1 VLRPLECSVRG
12 FDLPLRVAGTRED
25 REARSFRTPQRAEE
39 PLEVEL
45 RWLVEDI
52 YGPAVR
58 DLPGLDVGRAYWG
71 VKAAF
76 PYGGDVVD
84 VFRYGKG
91 FTSIAVIDISGHGIR
106 SAKHA
111 GLTKHALR
119 AYASQGY
126 DALGAIRALN
136 RLCIENC
143 AFEGESEFFATAFF
157 AIVDAEGGSMEYVSA
172 GHEAACLV
180 RGDGA
185 RFLDATGPILG
196 LLDDDRAFRHETIA
210 LEQGDII
217 AAVTD
222 GFTEARDEQ
231 LEFLGALPLASVIER
246 HRDLTAEEQ
255 AEAVVRHAFT
265 YAGPRLADDVAAVV
279 VRVTEPASR
288 RSA

>member
-1 VLRPLECSVRG
+1 MQ
-12 FDLPLRVAGTRED
+12 
-25 REARSFRTPQRAEE
+25 QRAEE
-39 PLEVEL
+39 PLDVEL

-58 DLPGLDVGRAYWG
+58 GLPGLDVGRAYWG
-71 VKAAF
+71 AKAAF
-76 PYGGDVVD
+76 PYGGDLVD

-106 SAKHA
+106 AAKHA

-126 DALGAIRALN
+126 DAVGAIRALN

-157 AIVDAEGGSMEYVSA
+157 AIVDAECRSMEYVSA

-196 LLDDDRAFRHETIA
+196 LLDDDRAFREGTIA
-210 LEQGDII
+210 LEPGDII

-222 GFTEARDEQ
+222 GFTEARNEQ
-231 LEFLGALPLASVIER
+231 LEFLGAPALAGVID
-246 HRDLTAEEQ
+246 HNRDRTAEEQ
-255 AEAVVRHAFT
+255 AEAIVLHAFT

-279 VRVTEPASR
+279 LRIT
-288 RSA
+288 